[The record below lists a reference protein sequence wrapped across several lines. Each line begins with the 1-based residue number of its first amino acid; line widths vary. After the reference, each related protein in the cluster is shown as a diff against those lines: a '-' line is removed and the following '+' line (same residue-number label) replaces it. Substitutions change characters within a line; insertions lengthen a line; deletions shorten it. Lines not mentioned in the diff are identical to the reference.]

1 MQSQIDEIITLISQ
15 NIEPQKKSFKQF
27 DFRKTKTLFRGKEI
41 LQKITL
47 LENLIWERAQS
58 ITKQPQRTKEIY
70 VQILNTVLEIKKH
83 QKPENDNEL
92 VILLQQLK
100 QQLQSMNIINLPST
114 SGELSIAK
122 KKFKSLP
129 REIKEEVL
137 ADVNELEK
145 TFNASCYR
153 ASIILC
159 GRILE
164 TCLHRKH
171 FNATQND
178 LLEKSPGIGLG
189 KLIQKLREK
198 NVTFPPGLTQQIHLI
213 NQVRVFSVHVK
224 KETFIPT
231 RAQAHAII
239 LYTMDSI
246 EQMF

>member
-1 MQSQIDEIITLISQ
+1 MQSQIEEIITLISQ
-15 NIEPQKKSFKQF
+15 DAEPQQKSFKQF

-41 LQKITL
+41 LQKINL
-47 LENLIWERAQS
+47 LENDIWETARD
-58 ITKQPQRTKEIY
+58 INNQPQRTKETYI
-70 VQILNTVLEIKKH
+70 QILNTVLEIKKH
-83 QKPENDNEL
+83 QKPENNKEL
-92 VILLQQLK
+92 IILLQQLK
-100 QQLQSMNIINLPST
+100 QQLQSMNTINLPSV
-114 SGELSIAK
+114 SGELTINK
-122 KKFKSLP
+122 KTFQSLP
-129 REIKEEVL
+129 REIKDEVL
-137 ADVNELEK
+137 ADTNELEK

-171 FNATQND
+171 YNATQND

-198 NVTFPPGLTQQIHLI
+198 NVIFPPGLTQQIHLI